1 MSLQITPEVEHLG
14 SPTLRMR
21 IANIYVY
28 IAYIPTLYCYSIIR
42 YGVASLY
49 IYILVLRSS
58 YAHVIK
64 LRYILSVISCWG

>member
-1 MSLQITPEVEHLG
+1 VRIQITLEVEHLG

-42 YGVASLY
+42 YGVASFY
-49 IYILVLRSS
+49 I
-58 YAHVIK
+58 
-64 LRYILSVISCWG
+64 